1 MVQSISRMK
10 LILCWIAKSQQF
22 LQLHDLLFVLSLKHQ
37 PPISVSFSGCQI
49 PVLQVDV
56 KHPEDLAMTLNSQAS
71 FSTIAPG
78 ALCRFSTSQS
88 GSNLESPPNKKN
100 FTFWQKNKQQRCLPH
115 LYFLF
120 FSSFFS
126 DVSPL
131 AVKPIQFQCRWS
143 SSRAHKHTLPQ
154 SKCQCYGTW
163 KESASL
169 PNLTAFIIY

>member
-37 PPISVSFSGCQI
+37 PPISVPFSGSLS
-49 PVLQVDV
+49 VLQVDV
-56 KHPEDLAMTLNSQAS
+56 KHPEDLAMTLNSRAS
-71 FSTIAPG
+71 FSRISPG

-88 GSNLESPPNKKN
+88 ESNLESPPNKKS
-100 FTFWQKNKQQRCLPH
+100 FTFWQKNKQQGCLPH
-115 LYFLF
+115 LYFF

-131 AVKPIQFQCRWS
+131 AVKPIQSQCCWS
-143 SSRAHKHTLPQ
+143 SSRAHKHTLSQ